1 MLNCLSDSAVA
12 VAVAAADV
20 DAENGRSEA
29 ETAAA
34 APAGPLRGGVLG
46 GLPTAPFLAL
56 LRVLTIFK
64 LGERGVPR
72 VKNQKQSYRGGGGA
86 ACLMGGLRCCGGSH
100 WAATN
105 DDAADTAKSITSF
118 LQNVNVRSVDAG
130 GRYRTVVRR

>member
-29 ETAAA
+29 EAAA
-34 APAGPLRGGVLG
+34 PLRGGVLG

-86 ACLMGGLRCCGGSH
+86 ACLVGGLRCCGGSH

-130 GRYRTVVRR
+130 ERYRTVVRR

>member
-29 ETAAA
+29 EAAA
-34 APAGPLRGGVLG
+34 PLRGGVLG

-64 LGERGVPR
+64 LGE
-72 VKNQKQSYRGGGGA
+72 GGGPPGEKSETE
-86 ACLMGGLRCCGGSH
+86 LSRWRRRSLLGGWFALLWRLSLGG
-100 WAATN
+100 
-105 DDAADTAKSITSF
+105 DE
-118 LQNVNVRSVDAG
+118 
-130 GRYRTVVRR
+130 